1 MTIDEAQQAIIDE
14 FAFFDDWMER
24 YQYLIDLGRKLPPFP
39 EQWKV
44 DDNLLSG
51 CQSKVWVVTE
61 MRDGR
66 LHVDATSDSAIVC
79 GIIALVLRVYSD
91 QKPEHILGTEPRFIE
106 AIGLSE
112 HLSPTRANGL
122 RALLDLIRQRARAAQ
137 NS

>member
-24 YQYLIDLGRKLPPFP
+24 YQYLIDLGRKLPEFP
-39 EQWKV
+39 EEWKT

-61 MRDGR
+61 MRDGK

-91 QKPEHILGTEPRFIE
+91 QPPAEILQAEPRFIRE
-106 AIGLSE
+106 IGLAE

-122 RALLDLIRQRARAAQ
+122 KALLELIRQRAAEA
-137 NS
+137 

>member
-91 QKPEHILGTEPRFIE
+91 QKPEHILSTEPRFIE